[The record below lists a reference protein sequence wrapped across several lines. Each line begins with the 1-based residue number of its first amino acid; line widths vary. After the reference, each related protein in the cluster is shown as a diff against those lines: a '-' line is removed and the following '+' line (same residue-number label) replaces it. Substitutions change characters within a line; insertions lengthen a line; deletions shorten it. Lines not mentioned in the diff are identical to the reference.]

1 LSKDAYYFP
10 HDSNAR
16 QDVKILKLRIKHGWA
31 GYGLYWGIIEA
42 LRSQDNHSLDA
53 DPELISLA
61 VGCSINELQ
70 PILETCLNVGLLV
83 KRNGYIYIR

>member
-1 LSKDAYYFP
+1 MSKDAYYFP

-42 LRSQDNHSLDA
+42 LRDQDNYAFEA
-53 DPELISLA
+53 DQPELISLA
-61 VGCSINELQ
+61 VGCSVMNSPVWKHVLK
-70 PILETCLNVGLLV
+70 LDF
-83 KRNGYIYIR
+83 KRRRLYTSPS